1 MFIVQSTSLKTTV
14 FCRNLIRVFRE
25 FTARILMECVKRAE
39 GEIPPTHLISHV
51 RVFTTVMEVRVLD
64 ARNIGNELEVF
75 PSEAAQQRWT
85 VSSDRVELTRGALLD
100 NSEAGIVRLV
110 FMAFDRLEEILQPQA
125 EPPSVVMND
134 DPQPLP
140 RRNTTRLLNSKVIS
154 ASLGKGRHIQLSE
167 PVRVY
172 FRHLAV
178 ENVTNPTCVFWDYIL
193 R

>member
-1 MFIVQSTSLKTTV
+1 
-14 FCRNLIRVFRE
+14 
-25 FTARILMECVKRAE
+25 
-39 GEIPPTHLISHV
+39 
-51 RVFTTVMEVRVLD
+51 MEVRVLD

-75 PSEAAQQRWT
+75 PSEAGQQRWT
-85 VSSDRVELTRGALLD
+85 VSNDRVELTRGALLD
-100 NSEAGIVRLV
+100 NSEAGMVRLV
-110 FMAFDRLEEILQPQA
+110 FMAFDRLEEILQPQE

-178 ENVTNPTCVFWDYIL
+178 ENVTNPSCVFWDYIL

>member
-1 MFIVQSTSLKTTV
+1 MKRVNRADEEVTTT
-14 FCRNLIRVFRE
+14 RLI
-25 FTARILMECVKRAE
+25 T
-39 GEIPPTHLISHV
+39 HV
-51 RVFTTVMEVRVLD
+51 RVSTTVMEVRVLD
-64 ARNIGNELEVF
+64 ARNIGKELEVF
-75 PSEAAQQRWT
+75 PNEAAQQRWT
-85 VSSDRVELTRGALLD
+85 ASNDRVELTRGALLE

-110 FMAFDRLEEILQPQA
+110 FMAFDRLEEILQPQT
-125 EPPSVVMND
+125 ESPPPPSVVVND
-134 DPQPLP
+134 DPQPLT

-172 FRHLAV
+172 FRHLTV